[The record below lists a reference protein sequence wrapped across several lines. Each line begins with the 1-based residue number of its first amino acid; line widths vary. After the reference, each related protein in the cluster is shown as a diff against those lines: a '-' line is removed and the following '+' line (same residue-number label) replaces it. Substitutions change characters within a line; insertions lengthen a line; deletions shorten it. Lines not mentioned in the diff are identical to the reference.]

1 MSKITKINALQVFD
15 SRGNPTIETE
25 IYLDDGSKASA
36 IVPSGAS
43 TGTHEA
49 FELRDFE
56 NKNYLG
62 KSVLKA
68 IEKVNGEISKTLIG
82 LSVEDQAKIDDT
94 LIELDGTK
102 QKKRLGANAILSVS
116 LAASKVSAVSKNLP
130 LYKSLGS
137 EKTLP
142 LPLMNV
148 INGGAHANN
157 SLRIQEFMIRPD
169 KAKSFKESINICFLI
184 IQKLKSLMDNK
195 HLSTTVGD
203 EGGFAPSLSNNEEA
217 IEFILEAINKSGF
230 KAGTDISICLDVA
243 ANELFKNG
251 KYSISS
257 SKFETPEDTIQYYVD
272 LIKKYPISS
281 IEDPFAEDDWESWTS
296 FVKIIKSAIGDN
308 ASSSNSKIQIVGDDL
323 FVTNRE
329 RLLKGI
335 NEKAANAILIKPNQI
350 GTLTET
356 YDVIN
361 LAHENGYNTI
371 ISHRSGDTEDTF
383 IADLAVGMSS
393 SQIKTGSL
401 ARSERVAK
409 YNRLLRI
416 EEALGNSAKMA
427 KV

>member
-82 LSVEDQAKIDDT
+82 VAAEDQAKIDDA

-169 KAKSFKESINICFLI
+169 KAKSFTEAVNMCFLVI
-184 IQKLKSLMDNK
+184 KKLKSLMDSKN
-195 HLSTTVGD
+195 LSTTVGD

-217 IEFILEAINKSGF
+217 IELILEAINKSGF
-230 KAGTDISICLDVA
+230 RAGTDISVCLDVA
-243 ANELFKNG
+243 ANELFKDK
-251 KYSISS
+251 KYAVNS
-257 SKFETPEDTIQYYVD
+257 SKFISSDKTIQYYLD
-272 LIKKYPISS
+272 LIKKYPIKS
-281 IEDPFAEDDWESWTS
+281 IEDPFFEDDWDAWINLT
-296 FVKIIKSAIGDN
+296 KLLNKD
-308 ASSSNSKIQIVGDDL
+308 IQVVGDDL
-323 FVTNRE
+323 FVTNKE
-329 RLLKGI
+329 RLIKGI
-335 NEKAANAILIKPNQI
+335 NSKAANTILIKPNQI

-356 YDVIN
+356 IEVIN
-361 LAHENGYNTI
+361 LAHKNDYKTI
-371 ISHRSGDTEDTF
+371 ISHRSGDSEDTF
-383 IADLAVGMSS
+383 IADLAVATNS

-416 EEALGNSAKMA
+416 EDELGNSAKIA

>member
-82 LSVEDQAKIDDT
+82 LSVEDQANIDDT

-137 EKTLP
+137 ENTLP

-184 IQKLKSLMDNK
+184 IQKLKSLMSSK

-217 IEFILEAINKSGF
+217 IEFILEAINQSGF
-230 KAGTDISICLDVA
+230 KAGTDISVCLDVA
-243 ANELFKNG
+243 ANELFKDK
-251 KYSISS
+251 KYAVNS
-257 SKFETPEDTIQYYVD
+257 SKFISSDKTIQYYLD
-272 LIKKYPISS
+272 LIKKYPIKS
-281 IEDPFAEDDWESWTS
+281 IEDPFFEDDWDAWINLT
-296 FVKIIKSAIGDN
+296 KLLNKD
-308 ASSSNSKIQIVGDDL
+308 IQVVGDDL
-323 FVTNRE
+323 FVTNKE
-329 RLLKGI
+329 RLIKGI
-335 NEKAANAILIKPNQI
+335 NSKAANTILIKPNQI

-356 YDVIN
+356 IEVIN
-361 LAHENGYNTI
+361 LAHKNDYKTI
-371 ISHRSGDTEDTF
+371 ISHRSGDSEDTF
-383 IADLAVGMSS
+383 IADLAVATNS

-416 EEALGNSAKMA
+416 EDELGNSAKIA

>member
-1 MSKITKINALQVFD
+1 MSKITNIKARQVFD
-15 SRGNPTIETE
+15 SRGNPTIESE
-25 IYLDDGSKASA
+25 IHLDDGCKASA

-43 TGTHEA
+43 TGSHEA
-49 FELRDFE
+49 FELRDVE
-56 NKNYLG
+56 NKKYLG

-68 IEKVNGEISKTLIG
+68 IEKVNGEISKALTG
-82 LSVEDQAKIDDT
+82 FSAEDQKKIDKT

-116 LAASKVSAVSKNLP
+116 LASNKVAAVSKNIP
-130 LYKSLGS
+130 LYKNIGN
-137 EKTLP
+137 EKILP

-148 INGGAHANN
+148 INGGSHSDN

-169 KAKSFKESINICFLI
+169 KAKTFKEAINICFLV
-184 IQKLKSLMDNK
+184 IQKLRSLISSKNF
-195 HLSTTVGD
+195 STNLGD

-217 IEFILEAINKSGF
+217 IEFILEAIENAGF

-243 ANELFKNG
+243 ANELFNG
-251 KYSISS
+251 AKYAVNS
-257 SKFETPEDTIQYYVD
+257 SKFISSDKTINYYLD
-272 LIKKYPISS
+272 LIKKYPIKS
-281 IEDPFAEDDWESWTS
+281 IEDPFFEDDWDAWVNLT
-296 FVKIIKSAIGDN
+296 KSADKN
-308 ASSSNSKIQIVGDDL
+308 IQLVGDDL
-323 FVTNRE
+323 FVTNKE

-335 NEKAANAILIKPNQI
+335 NLKAANTILIKPNQI

-356 YDVIN
+356 IEVIN
-361 LAHENGYNTI
+361 LAHKNNYKTI
-371 ISHRSGDTEDTF
+371 ISHRSGDSEDTF
-383 IADLAVGMSS
+383 IADLAVATNS

-416 EEALGNSAKMA
+416 EDELGNSAKMA